1 MISSQ
6 PAGFMPD
13 SWSVNSRPE
22 PLVAEAEIALT
33 DTRFR
38 MPDQSTSGRARPMIH
53 PTTEITTEPQK
64 VAQKKP
70 VEVKPRSRTLGP
82 DNQTTN

>member
-22 PLVAEAEIALT
+22 PLVAEAEIALI
-33 DTRFR
+33 DTR
-38 MPDQSTSGRARPMIH
+38 SGCRISPRRAGRG
-53 PTTEITTEPQK
+53 
-64 VAQKKP
+64 
-70 VEVKPRSRTLGP
+70 R
-82 DNQTTN
+82 